1 MALTADEKAA
11 LKVLEIE
18 NPDAL
23 TAPSS
28 DQNTFVDLA
37 RAGAQGLTF
46 GFADEIEATV
56 RAALDADA
64 DYADVVAEVRKAV
77 DDYREREPA
86 AAFGAEI
93 AGSIVPMIAAQF
105 IPGAGQVATAGRI
118 GQLASKV
125 KAGVSGIKSPVAKAA
140 LASGAQGTVYGAGVG
155 EGGLQNRLES
165 AAQTGAISAVGGGAI
180 SKFAPRVTAAAKDL
194 IKRGVPLT
202 PGQAVRDSGLIGKTL
217 ATTEEKIAGTIPFIG
232 EAIHSAFERSKV
244 GFNRAVFNEALAP
257 IKIVAP
263 KGKKGRELI
272 GIGEDAISKA
282 YDDVLDKMSL
292 TDDLPFYDAVLK
304 VANAARRDINDDI
317 MDTAD
322 ELIFNKLKDHG
333 GKLEGNALKDAHSK
347 LRKAVQDLKQGT
359 DDKQNRLGASLQDI
373 LSVFDVELG
382 KQNTAAL
389 AKRLNNVDQA
399 YGTFEIVRK
408 ASTASAKEAGDF
420 TPGQL
425 LTAVKAGDPTKRK
438 SRFSRGE
445 ARLQETGQQAQDV
458 MGQTVGQTGT
468 APRNIMANYIMSG
481 LAGGGAVGLD
491 LVEGSALALGALG
504 GSSAYSPLGV
514 PIARTAIDLSGRALQ
529 QAVPVL
535 SANINNLNITDNAKE
550 MLSRVLSG
558 VR

>member
-11 LKVLEIE
+11 LEALEIE

-105 IPGAGQVATAGRI
+105 IPGVGQAATAGRI

-140 LASGAQGTVYGAGVG
+140 LTSGAQGTVYGAGVG
-155 EGGLQNRLES
+155 QGGLQNRLES

-194 IKRGVPLT
+194 IKRGVPVT
-202 PGQAVRDSGLIGKTL
+202 PGQAVRDSGLIGQAIASL
-217 ATTEEKIAGTIPFIG
+217 EEKAANTIPFLG
-232 EAIHSAFERSKV
+232 DAIRSAFERAKT
-244 GFNRAVFNEALAP
+244 GFNRITVNEALAP
-257 IKIVAP
+257 IKVVAP
-263 KGKKGRELI
+263 KGKEGTELI
-272 GIGEDAISKA
+272 GFGQDAIGKA

-304 VANAARRDINDDI
+304 VANAARKDINDDI
-317 MDTAD
+317 MDAAD
-322 ELIFNKLKDHG
+322 EYIFNKLKDRG
-333 GKLEGNALKDAHSK
+333 GKLEGGALKDAHSK
-347 LRKAVQDLKQGT
+347 LRKAVQRLKRGT
-359 DDKQNRLGASLQDI
+359 DDKQLRLGESLQDI
-373 LSVFDVELG
+373 LSVFDAELG

-389 AKRLNNVDQA
+389 AKQLNAVDQA
-399 YGTFEIVRK
+399 YGTFEIARM
-408 ASTASAKEAGDF
+408 ASMRSAKSGGKF

-425 LTAVKAGDPTKRK
+425 LGQIRQTGDPTKRK
-438 SRFSRGE
+438 SQFSRGE
-445 ARLQETGQQAQDV
+445 ARLQKTAQQGQDV
-458 MGQTVGQTGT
+458 IGSTIPDSGTAGREEAAKFLTGGGITYGLVNEPFTVGIPT
-468 APRNIMANYIMSG
+468 AAATLSYT
-481 LAGGGAVGLD
+481 
-491 LVEGSALALGALG
+491 
-504 GSSAYSPLGV
+504 PLGV
-514 PIARTAIDLSGRALQ
+514 PVARTAIDVSGRALQ
-529 QAVPVL
+529 QAAPVL

>member
-1 MALTADEKAA
+1 MEGISDGDAYNQVETERGYGDIAADY
-11 LKVLEIE
+11 
-18 NPDAL
+18 
-23 TAPSS
+23 
-28 DQNTFVDLA
+28 A
-37 RAGAQGLTF
+37 RATAQGLTF

-64 DYADVVAEVRKAV
+64 DYADVVAEVRKQL
-77 DDYREREPA
+77 DTFRENNPA
-86 AAFGAEI
+86 SAFGAEI

-105 IPGAGQVATAGRI
+105 IPGVGQAATAGRI

-140 LASGAQGTVYGAGVG
+140 LTSGAQGTVYGAGVG
-155 EGGLQNRLES
+155 EGSLQNRLES
-165 AAQTGAISAVGGGAI
+165 AAQTGAISAAGGGAI
-180 SKFAPRVTAAAKDL
+180 SKVAPRVTAAAKDL

-202 PGQAVRDSGLIGKTL
+202 PGQAVRDSGLIGQTISAL
-217 ATTEEKIAGTIPFIG
+217 EEKAANTIPFIG
-232 EAIHSAFERSKV
+232 EQIRNALQRSKV
-244 GFNRAVFNEALAP
+244 GFNRATFNEALAP
-257 IKIVAP
+257 IKVIAP
-263 KGKKGRELI
+263 KGKEGRELI
-272 GIGEDAISKA
+272 GIGQDAISKA

-347 LRKAVQDLKQGT
+347 LRKAVINLKKGT

-373 LSVFDVELG
+373 LSVFDAELG

-389 AKRLNNVDQA
+389 AKRLNDVDQA
-399 YGTFEIVRK
+399 YGAFEIVRK
-408 ASTASAKEAGDF
+408 ASIASAKEAGDF

-438 SRFSRGE
+438 SQFSRGE

-458 MGQTVGQTGT
+458 MGSRFGDSGTAGRQEAAKFLTGSGIGYGLIEQPFTVGIPT
-468 APRNIMANYIMSG
+468 AAATLSYT
-481 LAGGGAVGLD
+481 
-491 LVEGSALALGALG
+491 
-504 GSSAYSPLGV
+504 PLGV
-514 PIARTAIDLSGRALQ
+514 PVARTAIDLSGRALQ